1 MNVKKITKDK
11 LDYNTRELQDTQE
24 LYDESKDKL
33 SKEANAFLRD
43 KMSSH
48 KKNIEYYTEILKML
62 ESEDK

>member
-1 MNVKKITKDK
+1 MNVKRITMDK

>member
-1 MNVKKITKDK
+1 MNVKRITLDK